1 MLKAKRLK
9 VRTEKKNLGLLW
21 SILLGSILTVIIL
34 SPRLFP
40 DSNVI
45 DLAQMIEKP
54 SLKHLFGTDEFGR
67 DLLSR
72 TLNGIKLSLIY
83 ALIIEAIAATFG
95 ILVGMAAGYF
105 GGFLDD
111 FLNFVM
117 NIFQAFPSSVA
128 AIAIIAILGSSDVT
142 LVVILSLL
150 GWVGYAR
157 LARSST
163 LSFKER
169 DFILGAKAAG
179 ASNWYIIMKHILPN
193 VLMPLLP
200 MVTLYIGHE
209 IMSIAGLSF
218 LGFGV
223 QPPNA
228 EIGLMLKDS
237 ATYIN
242 VAPWLLIC
250 PGVSLAVVVS
260 LINALGDSLRDKLD
274 PHLEMVER

>member
-1 MLKAKRLK
+1 MLKSKTLK
-9 VRTEKKNLGLLW
+9 KKANHGLIW
-21 SILLGSILTVIIL
+21 AALLGAILVLIIL
-34 SPRLFP
+34 SSTIFP
-40 DSNVI
+40 NSNVI
-45 DLAQMIEKP
+45 NLAQMLEKP
-54 SLKHLFGTDEFGR
+54 SFGHLFGIDEFGR

-72 TLNGIKLSLIY
+72 TLNGIRLSLIY
-83 ALIIEAIAATFG
+83 ALIIEAIASVFG
-95 ILVGMAAGYF
+95 IVIGMAAGYF
-105 GGFLDD
+105 GGILDD

-117 NIFQAFPSSVA
+117 NIFQIFPSSVA

-142 LVVILSLL
+142 LVAILSLL

-179 ASNWYIIMKHILPN
+179 ASDWYIIFKHILPN

-200 MVTLYIGHE
+200 MITLYIGHE

-250 PGVSLAVVVS
+250 PGVTLAIVVS

-274 PHLEMVER
+274 PHSEIIER

>member
-1 MLKAKRLK
+1 MLKSKTLK
-9 VRTEKKNLGLLW
+9 KKANHGLIW
-21 SILLGSILTVIIL
+21 AALLGAILVLIIL
-34 SPRLFP
+34 SSTIFP
-40 DSNVI
+40 NSNVI
-45 DLAQMIEKP
+45 NLAQMLEKP
-54 SLKHLFGTDEFGR
+54 SFGHLFGTDEFGR

-72 TLNGIKLSLIY
+72 TLNGIRLSLIY
-83 ALIIEAIAATFG
+83 ALIIEAIASVFG
-95 ILVGMAAGYF
+95 IVIGMAAGYF
-105 GGFLDD
+105 GGILDD

-117 NIFQAFPSSVA
+117 NIFQIFPSSVA

-142 LVVILSLL
+142 LVAILSLL

-179 ASNWYIIMKHILPN
+179 ASDWYIIFKHILPN

-200 MVTLYIGHE
+200 MITLYIGHE

-250 PGVSLAVVVS
+250 PGVTLAIVVS

-274 PHLEMVER
+274 PHSEIIER